1 MKKLKLKKLLKKII
15 DIKNIFIN
23 IEIIIVKNLYL
34 SVIIAMN
41 DNGYKNN
48 DSYEKFLEK

>member
-1 MKKLKLKKLLKKII
+1 M
-15 DIKNIFIN
+15 FIN
-23 IEIIIVKNLYL
+23 IGIVIVKNFYL
-34 SVIIAMN
+34 SVITAVN